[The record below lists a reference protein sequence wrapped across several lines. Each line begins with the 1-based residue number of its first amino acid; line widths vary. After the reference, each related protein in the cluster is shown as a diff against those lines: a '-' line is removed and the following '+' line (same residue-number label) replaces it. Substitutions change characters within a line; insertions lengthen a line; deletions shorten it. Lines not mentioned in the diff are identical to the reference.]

1 MSARAVL
8 AELGNESLATDPVS
22 AFVCDRETISA
33 VQSAVRERWPN
44 AALHEGGLSAAL
56 GALSLETP
64 PRLLIV
70 DVSGAEDP
78 DAGIRSL
85 LALCDRSTRIVAL
98 GTVNDIGYYR
108 RLTALGVSD
117 YLVKPVEPAALSA
130 ALDGAEKPRPILQAV
145 EPEKPTCVVAVVGA
159 RGGVGASTVAVN
171 LAWLSAHER
180 KRSTAIIDLDL
191 QFGTVGLQLDLE
203 PSHGLREALENP
215 ERIDGLFVASAM
227 ANESENLYVL
237 SAEEPLS
244 EHIHVSPEACDMLV
258 KALPAEMEA
267 VVLDVPAREAIA
279 NPALLKN
286 ADRIVL
292 VTDFS
297 LVGMRDA
304 GRIAKLCREQAP
316 DAAFHVVVNRAGI
329 GRKDEIPKA
338 EFAKGTDLPLGHVLP
353 FDPRLAVLAA
363 NTGRALPRVAP
374 KSPLV
379 KALKALSQDVLR
391 RRDEAA
397 ARPSPVARLLSLA
410 RK

>member
-1 MSARAVL
+1 MSARAAL
-8 AELGNESLATDPVS
+8 AEIGNESLATDPVS
-22 AFVCDRETISA
+22 AFVCDRETLSA
-33 VQSAVRERWPN
+33 VQSALRERWPS
-44 AALHEGGLSAAL
+44 AAIHEGGLSAAL

-64 PRLLIV
+64 PRLLVV
-70 DVSGAEDP
+70 DVSGVEDA

-85 LALCDRSTRIVAL
+85 LALCDRTTRIVAL
-98 GTVNDIGYYR
+98 GTVNDISYYR

-117 YLVKPVEPAALSA
+117 YLVKPIEPAALSS
-130 ALDGAEKPRPILQAV
+130 ALAGAEKPRPALQAV
-145 EPEKPTCVVAVVGA
+145 EPEKPTCVLAVVGA

-180 KRSTAIIDLDL
+180 KRSTAIVDLDL

-215 ERIDGLFVASAM
+215 ERIDGLFIASAM

-244 EHIHVSPEACDMLV
+244 EHVRVSPEACGMLIE
-258 KALPAEMEA
+258 ALPAEMQA
-267 VVLDVPAREAIA
+267 VVLDIPMREAVA

-292 VTDFS
+292 VADFS

-304 GRIAKLCREQAP
+304 GRIARLCREQAP
-316 DAAFHVVVNRAGI
+316 DAALHVVANRAGI
-329 GRKDEIPKA
+329 GRRDEIPKA
-338 EFAKGTDLPLGHVLP
+338 EFAKGTDLPLGHVIP
-353 FDPRLAVLAA
+353 FDPRLAALSA
-363 NTGRALPRVAP
+363 NTGRALPKVAP

-379 KALKALSQDVLR
+379 KALRGLADDVLR
-391 RRDEAA
+391 RRDEVS
-397 ARPSPVARLLSLA
+397 ARPSPVARLLALA